1 MQYNDSAVI
10 SLLQVLPHSFLCELV
25 QLQLVLLWKRL
36 TRGKERERERVVIER
51 KQVLTCSSSHW
62 QKERKMMKDE
72 QDESVDQ

>member
-10 SLLQVLPHSFLCELV
+10 PLLQVLPHSFLCELV

-36 TRGKERERERVVIER
+36 TRGKERVVIER
-51 KQVLTCSSSHW
+51 KQVLTCSSSQW

>member
-10 SLLQVLPHSFLCELV
+10 PLLQVLPHSFLCELV

-36 TRGKERERERVVIER
+36 TRGKERERVVIER

>member
-10 SLLQVLPHSFLCELV
+10 PLLQVLPHSFLCEFV

-36 TRGKERERERVVIER
+36 TRGKERERVVIER